1 MFAAIAIEYYHHP
14 ATEVARLLKKHPG
27 SVSRYL
33 DRGWQL
39 KTTEEFSALLKT
51 IDHAIRSSYNREP
64 ATSFNAIGSN
74 DSRL

>member
-1 MFAAIAIEYYHHP
+1 MR
-14 ATEVARLLKKHPG
+14 EVARLLKKHPG

-51 IDHAIRSSYNREP
+51 IDHAIRSSYNRQP
-64 ATSFNAIGSN
+64 ATSPLISPGLQVSAGFVVNWATQS
-74 DSRL
+74 